1 MLARNALLM
10 LVVFEIAEF
19 DFAAKR
25 YRALNGVDVV
35 EHRLVLAL
43 DATLDVH
50 LLSQV
55 FIHVFAAELSDA
67 FDEGATLA
75 FGKEFRRLHGI
86 GQKQQLLLLEI
97 ARGQAIFDGRAIV
110 LQNVV
115 AKCTQTID
123 ITIQGFTFDIHAEL
137 GELSDDLRRGKAVIV
152 VGLTLENASQMQQ
165 LQFACDN
172 FGHVRSNRQ
181 RPCFARNNYIP
192 KKKMSV
198 PCGVHIREDF
208 RLRPFCFVSLPTRRR
223 AHSLL

>member
-43 DATLDVH
+43 DTALDVH

-55 FIHVFAAELSDA
+55 FVHVFAAELSDA

-97 ARGQAIFDGRAIV
+97 ARGQAVFDGRAIV

-115 AKCTQTID
+115 AECTQTID

-137 GELSDDLRRGKAVIV
+137 GELSDDLRRGKAMIV
-152 VGLTLENASQMQQ
+152 VGLALENASQMQQ

-181 RPCFARNNYIP
+181 RWQYAFNSR
-192 KKKMSV
+192 
-198 PCGVHIREDF
+198 
-208 RLRPFCFVSLPTRRR
+208 
-223 AHSLL
+223 